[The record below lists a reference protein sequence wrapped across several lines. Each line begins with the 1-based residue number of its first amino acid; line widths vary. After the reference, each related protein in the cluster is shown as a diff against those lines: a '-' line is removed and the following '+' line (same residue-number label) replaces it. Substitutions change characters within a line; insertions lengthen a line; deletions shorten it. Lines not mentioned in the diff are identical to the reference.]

1 MSTTLLLL
9 VTAALAGGGKA
20 PAPDR
25 QAEIWGYAQQRIDQ
39 QLDVWFDAGDYPK
52 VIQVLSVETTIFPAD
67 YEVATNL
74 GWMQENVE
82 DYPAATKSYER
93 YLKNNPQDPDAP
105 FPLAHL
111 YYRQKQYAQVPTL
124 LEPTMKRTP
133 PPHANAFRILA
144 HAYEKTNR
152 LSDSRRIWQAYIKV
166 APKDDT
172 AKMNL
177 RRVERK
183 LAGQG

>member
-1 MSTTLLLL
+1 MSMTMLLLA
-9 VTAALAGGGKA
+9 TAAFAGGGTA
-20 PAPDR
+20 QASDR
-25 QAEIWGYAQQRIDQ
+25 QTAIWSYAQQRMDQ
-39 QLDVWFDAGDYPK
+39 QLDVWFEAGDYPK
-52 VIQVLSVETTIFPAD
+52 AIQVLKVETTAFPSD
-67 YEVATNL
+67 YEVATHL
-74 GWMQENVE
+74 GWMQENVQ
-82 DYPAATKSYER
+82 DYPAAIKSYEA
-93 YLKNNPQDPDAP
+93 YFKNNPKDPDAP

-111 YYRQKQYAQVPTL
+111 YYRQKQYDQVPSL

-144 HAYEKTNR
+144 HSYEKTNR

-183 LAGQG
+183 LAEQG